1 MSWRR
6 TTVVGLALLLWLAPA
21 QPTTAQTLGRVCAIE
36 LRLDTPL
43 GRNVD
48 LESLMA
54 FRPGVALTEPAIR
67 RTLSNVMATGLVDE
81 AEVHSRPCSAPE
93 GATAGE
99 GPSAPRWVTVV
110 VMLRARPWVETVELV
125 GRPKLRPTILKRAIE
140 QPDSAPLSEEQVLR
154 SHYAL
159 QKLYADNGYR
169 QARVRLE
176 VVPDPFG
183 GRRVLR
189 FHLDP
194 GERFVLGEVRLS
206 GELGDLD
213 HKALLAENHSRPG
226 RPYTRSRALADV
238 DRLREALADRGYL
251 QARAQPPIDIEDP
264 ESHRVHLVFPL
275 DMGRPMEV
283 EVVGATERKLRKLG
297 LLRFLRD
304 PSLDPT
310 LIDQSCQRI
319 ADHYQRRGYFLA
331 DVQCQ
336 EAPGQE
342 ALGQESRR
350 LRIAIEPGEKMLLET
365 IDFSGNERIED
376 DALRTFMG
384 TGVARRFRP
393 GSGRLVDL
401 DLEKDLANLRSYYL
415 LEGFLDAEVGTP
427 RIDRDGNHLALEI
440 PIHEGE
446 RRRVVELSWIGNRNL
461 DADTLSDTIPL
472 RSGGPYHPVL
482 LEETVNNLRTVYED
496 RGFRDVTIEPRLDWN
511 ETGTLVDI
519 DLVIHEGQRS
529 ELDRV
534 ILRGHHHTRP
544 QVIRRTLGFEGGDVI
559 SRRRLLE
566 AERDLY
572 RLGIFSRVDVDFAP
586 SSDLG
591 PRRDVVVR
599 LEEGSRWRLGYGV
612 SYHSDDGL
620 GGLFS
625 VVRNN
630 LRGRGDRFQL
640 DARGNQAERRF
651 RLILDQPSLFSTN
664 VPITFI
670 LFRQEERR
678 PLFQV
683 NDTGAQISL
692 SKELGSLRLG
702 VLYDYRRVGL
712 LTDAVDFADLDLID
726 LDRED
731 REVELSSLTPNLF
744 IDRRDDPLD
753 PRDGWSTNLQL
764 ELAFP
769 FLDAEA
775 NFLKLFW
782 QQTHYRTLGR
792 FGGLAFSLRLGA
804 IEGLDDTLE
813 PDPLVPPALP
823 SARIPVSERFFAGGR
838 TSHRAYE
845 RDQLGV
851 RDGTLVPLEGGGL
864 VEVGGNGLFVLNL
877 DYRFPISGDFGGTFF
892 FDLGNVWADWRD
904 FDVDQLRPGAGL
916 GLRYAS
922 PIGPIRFE
930 MGWKLDRQDFEES
943 GPVLFL
949 SFGNPF

>member
-1 MSWRR
+1 M
-6 TTVVGLALLLWLAPA
+6 
-21 QPTTAQTLGRVCAIE
+21 
-36 LRLDTPL
+36 
-43 GRNVD
+43 
-48 LESLMA
+48 
-54 FRPGVALTEPAIR
+54 
-67 RTLSNVMATGLVDE
+67 
-81 AEVHSRPCSAPE
+81 
-93 GATAGE
+93 
-99 GPSAPRWVTVV
+99 
-110 VMLRARPWVETVELV
+110 
-125 GRPKLRPTILKRAIE
+125 
-140 QPDSAPLSEEQVLR
+140 
-154 SHYAL
+154 
-159 QKLYADNGYR
+159 
-169 QARVRLE
+169 
-176 VVPDPFG
+176 
-183 GRRVLR
+183 
-189 FHLDP
+189 
-194 GERFVLGEVRLS
+194 
-206 GELGDLD
+206 
-213 HKALLAENHSRPG
+213 
-226 RPYTRSRALADV
+226 
-238 DRLREALADRGYL
+238 
-251 QARAQPPIDIEDP
+251 
-264 ESHRVHLVFPL
+264 
-275 DMGRPMEV
+275 
-283 EVVGATERKLRKLG
+283 
-297 LLRFLRD
+297 
-304 PSLDPT
+304 
-310 LIDQSCQRI
+310 
-319 ADHYQRRGYFLA
+319 
-331 DVQCQ
+331 
-336 EAPGQE
+336 
-342 ALGQESRR
+342 
-350 LRIAIEPGEKMLLET
+350 
-365 IDFSGNERIED
+365 
-376 DALRTFMG
+376 
-384 TGVARRFRP
+384 
-393 GSGRLVDL
+393 
-401 DLEKDLANLRSYYL
+401 
-415 LEGFLDAEVGTP
+415 
-427 RIDRDGNHLALEI
+427 
-440 PIHEGE
+440 
-446 RRRVVELSWIGNRNL
+446 
-461 DADTLSDTIPL
+461 
-472 RSGGPYHPVL
+472 
-482 LEETVNNLRTVYED
+482 
-496 RGFRDVTIEPRLDWN
+496 
-511 ETGTLVDI
+511 
-519 DLVIHEGQRS
+519 
-529 ELDRV
+529 
-534 ILRGHHHTRP
+534 
-544 QVIRRTLGFEGGDVI
+544 
-559 SRRRLLE
+559 
-566 AERDLY
+566 
-572 RLGIFSRVDVDFAP
+572 
-586 SSDLG
+586 
-591 PRRDVVVR
+591 
-599 LEEGSRWRLGYGV
+599 
-612 SYHSDDGL
+612 
-620 GGLFS
+620 
-625 VVRNN
+625 RNN

-864 VEVGGNGLFVLNL
+864 VEVGGNGLFVLNF

-930 MGWKLDRQDFEES
+930 MGWKLDRQGFEES